1 MSQHFTP
8 EARALWQAIPPDKQ
22 ELLLSTVWCG
32 QCAEMTTITEF
43 SGREEQGDLVLT
55 GICAACGGPVA
66 RLIET
71 GDPYRLSSYRHV
83 SAMANTS

>member
-1 MSQHFTP
+1 MKQQFTP
-8 EARALWQAIPPDKQ
+8 EAEKLWQAIPPDKQ
-22 ELLLSTVWCG
+22 ELLLQNVWCG

-71 GDPYRLSSYRHV
+71 GVSHRLSS
-83 SAMANTS
+83 

>member
-1 MSQHFTP
+1 MKNTFTF
-8 EARALWQAIPPDKQ
+8 EAKALWQAIPPDKQ

-43 SGREEQGDLVLT
+43 SGQDVRGNLVLT
-55 GICAACGGPVA
+55 GICAACGETVT

-71 GDPYRLSSYRHV
+71 GDPHQLSS
-83 SAMANTS
+83 

>member
-1 MSQHFTP
+1 MKQHFTP

-32 QCAEMTTITEF
+32 QCAETTTITEF
-43 SGREEQGDLVLT
+43 SGREEQGDLILT
-55 GICAACGGPVA
+55 GICAACGETVT

-71 GDPYRLSSYRHV
+71 DDPHQLHS
-83 SAMANTS
+83 

>member
-1 MSQHFTP
+1 MKQQFTP
-8 EARALWQAIPPDKQ
+8 EAKALWQAIPPDKQ

-43 SGREEQGDLVLT
+43 TGREEQGDLILT
-55 GICAACGGPVA
+55 GICAACGETVS

-71 GDPYRLSSYRHV
+71 GDPHRLHSRG
-83 SAMANTS
+83 AEG

>member
-1 MSQHFTP
+1 MNTQFTP
-8 EARALWQAIPPDKQ
+8 EAEKLWQAISPDKQ

-43 SGREEQGDLVLT
+43 SGQDVRGNLVLT
-55 GICAACGGPVA
+55 GICAACGETVT

-71 GDPYRLSSYRHV
+71 GDPHRLHS
-83 SAMANTS
+83 